1 MSASLAAMLQRIPL
15 WHMRCLMSV
24 LQAASVTPL
33 PWAALSEGG
42 GGGAEVFHRVVE
54 VEQVLVAA
62 PGEVALQV
70 FRAIAET
77 HHVGFGIGA
86 AQSRQ

>member
-62 PGEVALQV
+62 PGWWRGLGQGRRLCRPAANTQRGLQ
-70 FRAIAET
+70 A
-77 HHVGFGIGA
+77 
-86 AQSRQ
+86 